1 MKTLLSKSSFKKYFA
16 MTMSFCLVVLGC
28 CPMLFAAD
36 APVSASDLVGTI
48 LGFIVKIFFYIGV
61 ILLLWAIGQLV
72 LAFKNDDADSKS
84 KAAMLLVV
92 SIILMVIRPVFNSLG
107 LGVTAKDVTI

>member
-1 MKTLLSKSSFKKYFA
+1 MKCFSKNSKRILAFA
-16 MTMSFCLVVLGC
+16 MTFCLAVFGV

-36 APVSASDLVGTI
+36 TTVSADTLVGTI
-48 LGFIVKIFFYIGV
+48 LGFVVKIFFYIGI

-92 SIILMVIRPVFNSLG
+92 SIILMVIRPVFDSLNI
-107 LGVTAKDVTI
+107 GVAIKDVNI

>member
-1 MKTLLSKSSFKKYFA
+1 MKQRLSSLKGKKILAFA
-16 MTMSFCLVVLGC
+16 MSFCLVVLSC
-28 CPMLFAAD
+28 CPVLFAANTT
-36 APVSASDLVGTI
+36 VSADDLVGTI

-92 SIILMVIRPVFNSLG
+92 SIILMVIKPVFDG
-107 LGVTAKDVTI
+107 LGIITVKDVTI